1 MLGQRRNKKRNE
13 KNALRVRKSVT
24 IYPVVWDEAK
34 WSINCSKNKREGLTN
49 SFYKT
54 RVIPDAKQSQG
65 IK

>member
-1 MLGQRRNKKRNE
+1 MLGQRRNWE
-13 KNALRVRKSVT
+13 KCFESKENSET